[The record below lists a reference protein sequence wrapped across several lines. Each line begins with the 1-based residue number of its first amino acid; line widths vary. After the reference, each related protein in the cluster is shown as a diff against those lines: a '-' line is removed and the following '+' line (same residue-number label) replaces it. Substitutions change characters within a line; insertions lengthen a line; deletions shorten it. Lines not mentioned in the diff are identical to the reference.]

1 MAKKQTT
8 EIVENNSNKKKNN
21 SKIKSNDNIYM
32 RQFNDI
38 TDFAEKENIEWE
50 YIMVYHY
57 TNQKGEIKKQ
67 PFGLDQNIKN
77 TENIREQLDFYF
89 NKYPEANDENTTIY
103 QRFKTENTK
112 WSMFDIDKDIK
123 YEDLKKEVE
132 DKCDIE
138 KLHLTEGNNKG
149 YHLWFKLSENI
160 GEADKIKQNGL
171 INDLGDYISRNI
183 WERPDKKIYLPT
195 QKATKEEKKEM
206 KKNMI
211 VEGSKKIKIKDV
223 KKKDKKEEVKND
235 TSSSSDEILD
245 IDIDEE
251 LKGDCAEYIEHLN
264 NIDLKYIK
272 NYDDCYKIIYS
283 CYRENHSLKNH
294 VKNLVKPYSTNQ
306 PKSYDEWFEDLYE
319 NGRKYELLGDKTIKS
334 YSYKSNTL
342 QFFIICNKYNKQFVE
357 ASNISKLSELFIE
370 ANKEYIVVHKE
381 NEYRIIYVYNQKFK
395 NWEIDY
401 TDKLAKGW
409 GLKGL
414 IDSFIEPYYES
425 WTANLQTKVN
435 ELKNS
440 DNETEL
446 KEAQAELLEIYLIII
461 MIIILSL
468 IVIFNYFHLKM
479 VNVLT
484 YLLLKLEILLKMIIL

>member
-8 EIVENNSNKKKNN
+8 EIVENNSNKKINN
-21 SKIKSNDNIYM
+21 SKIKSNVNIYM
-32 RQFNDI
+32 RDFNDI

-211 VEGSKKIKIKDV
+211 VEGSKKIKIKVV

-381 NEYRIIYVYNQKFK
+381 NEYRIIYVYNQKF
-395 NWEIDY
+395 
-401 TDKLAKGW
+401 
-409 GLKGL
+409 
-414 IDSFIEPYYES
+414 
-425 WTANLQTKVN
+425 
-435 ELKNS
+435 
-440 DNETEL
+440 
-446 KEAQAELLEIYLIII
+446 
-461 MIIILSL
+461 
-468 IVIFNYFHLKM
+468 
-479 VNVLT
+479 
-484 YLLLKLEILLKMIIL
+484 